1 VAMLSE
7 QLYVCCVLAENDSKG
22 FRVHY
27 GLLFELRVHEPP
39 HCTRGHSSFHIDE
52 WMRHLLVAHA

>member
-1 VAMLSE
+1 MPFE
-7 QLYVCCVLAENDSKG
+7 QLYVCVLTENDSKG

-39 HCTRGHSSFHIDE
+39 HCTRGHSSFHINE
-52 WMRHLLVAHA
+52 WTAIC